1 MQITTIT
8 NGNTLDWL
16 ARVTRRAADEG
27 LRLRISQDH
36 DNNGKTYV
44 KFALGGGMWSA
55 PLYCEEAKPDFGN
68 VVQPSRLVI
77 GVDGKP
83 EVRND

>member
-1 MQITTIT
+1 
-8 NGNTLDWL
+8 
-16 ARVTRRAADEG
+16 
-27 LRLRISQDH
+27 
-36 DNNGKTYV
+36 
-44 KFALGGGMWSA
+44 LGGGMWSA

-83 EVRND
+83 EVRDV